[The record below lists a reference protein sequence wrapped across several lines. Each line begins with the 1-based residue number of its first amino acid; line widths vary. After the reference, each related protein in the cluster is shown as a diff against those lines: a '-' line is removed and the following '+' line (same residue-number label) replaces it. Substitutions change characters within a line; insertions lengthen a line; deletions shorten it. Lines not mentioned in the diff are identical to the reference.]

1 MNTIAIWN
9 LYAID
14 VERFILSKVQD
25 ECVSKDLLQEVFLR
39 VHVNKHRLK
48 ESDKVKSW
56 LFSIARN
63 IVVDYYRKKRVLQVV
78 DQMEVT
84 EEPLINQVHTEVE
97 CLKGIINVLPPK
109 YKVAVQMA
117 DLEGKKQQEIADSLG
132 ISLPAVKSRILRG
145 S

>member
-84 EEPLINQVHTEVE
+84 EEPLINQVL
-97 CLKGIINVLPPK
+97 LK
-109 YKVAVQMA
+109 
-117 DLEGKKQQEIADSLG
+117 
-132 ISLPAVKSRILRG
+132 
-145 S
+145 

>member
-132 ISLPAVKSRILRG
+132 ISLPAVKFKNT
-145 S
+145 

>member
-117 DLEGKKQQEIADSLG
+117 DLEGKKQRR
-132 ISLPAVKSRILRG
+132 LPIVWEYHCLP
-145 S
+145 

>member
-63 IVVDYYRKKRVLQVV
+63 IVVDYYRKKGYYR
-78 DQMEVT
+78 
-84 EEPLINQVHTEVE
+84 
-97 CLKGIINVLPPK
+97 
-109 YKVAVQMA
+109 
-117 DLEGKKQQEIADSLG
+117 
-132 ISLPAVKSRILRG
+132 
-145 S
+145 